1 MQIPHQIYKIDLNNI
16 NEPLT
21 RMIESVNDKGV
32 RFVDVELWANSQK
45 VTLPQNSTATAAFV
59 TDGFLINESVNCSIS
74 DDLTTVIVPIDN
86 SKIESKSGIMLVEI
100 KITDYR
106 RCRRF
111 RKIVRHGFR
120 NFERGCYGKRRQ
132 QNS

>member
-45 VTLPQNSTATAAFV
+45 QKLKN
-59 TDGFLINESVNCSIS
+59 
-74 DDLTTVIVPIDN
+74 
-86 SKIESKSGIMLVEI
+86 
-100 KITDYR
+100 
-106 RCRRF
+106 
-111 RKIVRHGFR
+111 
-120 NFERGCYGKRRQ
+120 
-132 QNS
+132 